1 MILSAHVFRG
11 RTAAVLGLKQFHIT
25 HSKLHDALGLMML
38 CPISQVAKRQA
49 RRVHVMEN
57 SIPRG
62 ELDDVFRK

>member
-1 MILSAHVFRG
+1 M
-11 RTAAVLGLKQFHIT
+11 LGIKQFHIYT
-25 HSKLHDALGLMML
+25 HSKLHYAQGLMML

-57 SIPRG
+57 RIPRG